1 MINISSYNFFALYF
15 FFSLIFFPNIY
26 LFLSPTDFYLNFM
39 LGLID
44 RKIVLSGVL
53 YSILNFLLLLTIV
66 FFSSSIKGREI
77 MQRNSN
83 ITLEEWGRILFILG
97 FIGLFISIILNLVFG
112 LAQTNLISQRP
123 YWATFLGYI
132 TSPVSIVAP
141 YLYIFLCIFADKL
154 YKQSFLIIIL
164 LLIINGVVIGSRST
178 FLAFLDLFTVC
189 AVLSRARIQ
198 IRLSYAFLFIF
209 LAIFFSYLGH
219 ISRGGDTSSIF
230 FLVLLRF
237 FHNTS
242 VLYLAMT
249 DFKGI
254 NEILLANQPASMI
267 SHMFSF
273 ITDRVQLPSSV
284 RLPEFWGQYPRE
296 ISGHFVG
303 YIYGWLGLSYG
314 LFKWAGLILTLLS
327 GYLFYLSKNFAKNAT
342 LGSFIIIYFL
352 LTTFHEY
359 LYNLGLDSFAEVTFK
374 KFVYCLIL
382 YILLITMSLS
392 FKSRVKTNNEP

>member
-1 MINISSYNFFALYF
+1 
-15 FFSLIFFPNIY
+15 
-26 LFLSPTDFYLNFM
+26 
-39 LGLID
+39 
-44 RKIVLSGVL
+44 
-53 YSILNFLLLLTIV
+53 
-66 FFSSSIKGREI
+66 
-77 MQRNSN
+77 
-83 ITLEEWGRILFILG
+83 
-97 FIGLFISIILNLVFG
+97 
-112 LAQTNLISQRP
+112 
-123 YWATFLGYI
+123 
-132 TSPVSIVAP
+132 
-141 YLYIFLCIFADKL
+141 
-154 YKQSFLIIIL
+154 
-164 LLIINGVVIGSRST
+164 
-178 FLAFLDLFTVC
+178 
-189 AVLSRARIQ
+189 
-198 IRLSYAFLFIF
+198 
-209 LAIFFSYLGH
+209 
-219 ISRGGDTSSIF
+219 
-230 FLVLLRF
+230 
-237 FHNTS
+237 
-242 VLYLAMT
+242 MT

-254 NEILLANQPASMI
+254 NEILLANQPSSMI

-284 RLPEFWGQYPRE
+284 RLPEFWGQDPRE

-392 FKSRVKTNNEP
+392 YKRSVKTNNEL